1 MRYTLWSRDRLL
13 GETDLDFIYREHGF
27 RCGWLHP
34 SELGERLLPSATGVP
49 PALRTLYS
57 IGPDPTARADVAAA
71 VDLEAAF
78 ELQLRR
84 PCGAVVATESIAVI
98 DTHYLLAIGA
108 SDDELCDED
117 SLDVQED
124 AQRDMPLEAWSSDG
138 DEVNVQTFSME
149 ESDLPRYQI
158 QVELVDPDALP

>member
-98 DTHYLLAIGA
+98 DTHYLLAIGM
-108 SDDELCDED
+108 SDLGDPDGFD
-117 SLDVQED
+117 GDED
-124 AQRDMPLEAWSSDG
+124 AQSDVPLEACSSDG